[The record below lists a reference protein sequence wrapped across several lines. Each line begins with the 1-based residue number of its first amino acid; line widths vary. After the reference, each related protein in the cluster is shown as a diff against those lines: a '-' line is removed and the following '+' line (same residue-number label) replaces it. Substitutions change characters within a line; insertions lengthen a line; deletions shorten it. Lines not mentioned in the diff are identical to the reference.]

1 MNSMALLTFQNVA
14 LTLLNDG
21 WKLSTF
27 LGNSKLLIANVGAA
41 ICIVLGAVMVIAA
54 LVKVATGLLSH
65 GKKQTE
71 WVPVV
76 VLGVVGILFLG
87 SAVLIKN
94 TVATNNTSNN
104 LTDAFSNMGSNG
116 DAVNESGWNIYEDQ

>member
-1 MNSMALLTFQNVA
+1 MNSMALLTLQNVA

-116 DAVNESGWNIYEDQ
+116 DAVNESGWNIYEE

>member
-14 LTLLNDG
+14 LTLLDDG

-27 LGNSKLLIANVGAA
+27 LGNSKLLIANIGAA

-104 LTDAFSNMGSNG
+104 LTDAFSNMGSNN
-116 DAVNESGWNIYEDQ
+116 DAVNDSGWNIYEE

>member
-14 LTLLNDG
+14 LTLLDDG

-41 ICIVLGAVMVIAA
+41 ICIILGAVMVITA
-54 LVKVATGLLSH
+54 LVKAATGLLSH

-71 WVPVV
+71 WVPIV

-87 SAVLIKN
+87 SAALIKN
-94 TVATNNTSNN
+94 TVATNNVSNN
-104 LTDAFSNMGSNG
+104 LTDAFSGMGSN
-116 DAVNESGWNIYEDQ
+116 DNTIKDSDWNLNTE

>member
-1 MNSMALLTFQNVA
+1 MNSMALLTLQNVA

-27 LGNSKLLIANVGAA
+27 LGNSKHLIANIGAA
-41 ICIVLGAVMVIAA
+41 ICIVLGAIMVIVA

-71 WVPVV
+71 WVPIV

-87 SAVLIKN
+87 SAALIKK
-94 TVATNNTSNN
+94 TVTENSSNN
-104 LTDAFSNMGSNG
+104 LTDAFSNMGTDGNAIEGS
-116 DAVNESGWNIYEDQ
+116 DWDLDQTQ